1 MSLNTLMLTLIHNSQ
16 FQDMLLG
23 GGSEEGWGKTTMR
36 VQKGGR
42 CTRGIW
48 IGTVAV
54 ADACD
59 CLSDL
64 SKLLTS
70 KELG

>member
-1 MSLNTLMLTLIHNSQ
+1 MSLNTLLLTLTPELTISGYASWGERRAEAKQHPESSKGLK
-16 FQDMLLG
+16 MHLAYLG
-23 GGSEEGWGKTTMR
+23 WHSG
-36 VQKGGR
+36 
-42 CTRGIW
+42 
-48 IGTVAV
+48 V